1 MARRNMIDVAA
12 LPELRRI
19 AEEVRDTRESI
30 VLGNDGEELALVVP
44 LAPQAEPRTRPLS
57 QADYDAVMSAA
68 GSWKGL
74 VDDVDELKAELMA
87 ARGSTRPPA
96 LNAILRP

>member
-1 MARRNMIDVAA
+1 MAHRSMVDVAT

-44 LAPQAEPRTRPLS
+44 LTPRTERRTRPLS

-74 VDDVDELKAELMA
+74 IDDVDKLKAELKA
-87 ARGSTRPPA
+87 ARGSNRPPVD
-96 LNAILRP
+96 L